1 MKYEPKSH
9 KPKTEIE
16 LLMQPFMYYMEDV
29 TDLHEIIDIVFNEV
43 ESLDNEDKL
52 CLYEVFYD
60 RTTYEE
66 LAGKLGLKA
75 KSHAWSKT
83 KTAQNKLKQKLLE
96 NTRFMELTN
105 GYQ

>member
-1 MKYEPKSH
+1 
-9 KPKTEIE
+9 
-16 LLMQPFMYYMEDV
+16 MQPFMYELRDD
-29 TDLHEIIDIVFNEV
+29 TDLHEVIEIVYSEV
-43 ESLDNEDKL
+43 ESLGDEDKL

-83 KTAQNKLKQKLLE
+83 KSAQTKLKDRLLK
-96 NTRFMELTN
+96 NNRFMELTN

>member
-1 MKYEPKSH
+1 MKYEPKSPE
-9 KPKTEIE
+9 PKTEIE
-16 LLMQPFMYYMEDV
+16 LLMQPFLY
-29 TDLHEIIDIVFNEV
+29 DLENKEKLYEIIDLVSATV
-43 ESLDNEDKL
+43 ELMEAEDKL

-83 KTAQNKLKQKLLE
+83 KSAQEKLKRLLLGNPE
-96 NTRFMELTN
+96 FMELTN